1 MQLSEEYPLSSYLTI
16 GFLPGNHP
24 VAIVQN
30 EKTGKIYLRK
40 DLSVYK
46 RSVYEYL
53 KKYQIPGLPRIIAIY
68 ERADQDGKRRL
79 SVIEE
84 YISGQTLQEMLDS
97 GYSFNFREIADIVW
111 ELCDIVDRLHTSD
124 PPILH
129 RDIKAANVMMDWNG
143 KIYLLDMNAAKWS
156 DEGHGM
162 SSAKWSDDG
171 SGMSSGRWSG
181 DGGGMSS
188 GRWSG
193 DGSGMSSGRWS
204 GDGGGMNA
212 GRWSGEGAG
221 MDTVLM
227 GTAGYAAPEQ
237 YGFGASGV
245 ETDIYALGVLMNVLL
260 TGDIPQ
266 RREPKGR
273 LAPIIKKCCQME
285 KRKRFRD
292 VKSLKMAL
300 DPIAWRESPVTD
312 GKFLQAYALPG
323 FRSNNFIYWILA
335 LAGYSFIIG
344 MAMEMEYPQEI
355 PAAAQTVYKITTF
368 VCMMGVILFAGNYRG
383 VQEKMPLSRSDHGLV
398 RAVGIV
404 IWCVAIF
411 VAIMVVGIVVM
422 VFFGL

>member
-129 RDIKAANVMMDWNG
+129 RDIKAANVMMDLNG
-143 KIYLLDMNAAKWS
+143 KIYLLDMDA
-156 DEGHGM
+156 
-162 SSAKWSDDG
+162 AKWSDDG
-171 SGMSSGRWSG
+171 HGMNAGRWSG

-193 DGSGMSSGRWS
+193 D
-204 GDGGGMNA
+204 
-212 GRWSGEGAG
+212 GAG

-237 YGFGASGV
+237 YGFGSSGV

-273 LAPIIKKCCQME
+273 LAPIIKKCCQFE

-323 FRSNNFIYWILA
+323 FRSNNFIYWLLA
-335 LAGYSFIIG
+335 LAGYSFMIG
-344 MAMEMEYPQEI
+344 MAMEMEYSREI

-368 VCMMGVILFAGNYRG
+368 LAMMGVVLFAGNYRG
-383 VQEKMPLSRSDHGLV
+383 MQEKMPLSRSDHGLV

-404 IWCVAIF
+404 IWCAVIF

>member
-129 RDIKAANVMMDWNG
+129 RDIKAANVMMDLNG
-143 KIYLLDMNAAKWS
+143 KIYLLDLNAAKWS
-156 DEGHGM
+156 DEGGRM

-181 DGGGMSS
+181 D
-188 GRWSG
+188 
-193 DGSGMSSGRWS
+193 
-204 GDGGGMNA
+204 
-212 GRWSGEGAG
+212 GAG

-237 YGFGASGV
+237 YGFGSSGV